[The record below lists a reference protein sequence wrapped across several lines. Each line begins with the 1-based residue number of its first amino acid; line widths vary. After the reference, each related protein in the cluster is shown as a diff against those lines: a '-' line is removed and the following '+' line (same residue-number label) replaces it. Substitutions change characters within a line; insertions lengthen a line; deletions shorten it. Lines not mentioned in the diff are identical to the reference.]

1 MTHIVGL
8 VVEEEAELEEVDVFL
23 LLHLVDVVVDV
34 LLGPDAA
41 ADHGAVVGL
50 LLQTGVGTGQG
61 GGRGRGQ
68 VRLGLLHGWGP
79 GGGTVTENE

>member
-1 MTHIVGL
+1 M
-8 VVEEEAELEEVDVFL
+8 EEEAELEEVDVLL

-41 ADHGAVVGL
+41 ADHGAVLLL
-50 LLQTGVGTGQG
+50 LLQAGVGTRRG

-68 VRLGLLHGWGP
+68 VRLRLLHGWGP